1 MSDFS
6 QNFSRFKISL
16 AFGLLG
22 FGIFNMPSLWITNA
36 RVIDP
41 AAKRDAAGDLF
52 VRDGLLV
59 DSLGAA
65 DKKGARKI
73 DARGLIACP
82 GLVDIHVH
90 FREPGQTHKETIGS
104 GSLAAAAGG
113 FTSVVCMP
121 NTTPVVDNV
130 GTIQFIKDAAARDA
144 VVRIY
149 PTGCITVGQKGEQL
163 APAGSLQRAPGSS
176 PLPTMAIAC
185 KTTSSCAAPSN
196 TQKCSTCPSWTTART
211 TRSPT
216 TPS

>member
-1 MSDFS
+1 MSL
-6 QNFSRFKISL
+6 I
-16 AFGLLG
+16 
-22 FGIFNMPSLWITNA
+22 WITNA

-59 DSLGAA
+59 GSLGAA
-65 DKKGARKI
+65 DKKGAKKI
-73 DARGLIACP
+73 DARGLVACP

-104 GSLAAAAGG
+104 GSRAAAAGG

-149 PTGCITVGQKGEQL
+149 PTAASPRARKANNSRPPVRSS
-163 APAGSLQRAPGSS
+163 APASS
-176 PLPTMAIAC
+176 PSPTTAIAC
-185 KTTSSCAAPSN
+185 KTTRSCAAPSN
-196 TQKCSTCPSWTTART
+196 TQKCSTCRSWITVRT

-216 TPS
+216 TPR